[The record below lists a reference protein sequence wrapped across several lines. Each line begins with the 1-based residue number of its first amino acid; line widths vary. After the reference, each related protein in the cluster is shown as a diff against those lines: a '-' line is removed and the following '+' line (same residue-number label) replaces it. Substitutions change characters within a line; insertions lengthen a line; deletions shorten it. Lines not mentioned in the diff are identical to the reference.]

1 MAQQHRNPQQQENQ
15 QPSRWRERNY
25 GSRNEE
31 ERNRGDWEEQS
42 GQRGLSGYSGGS
54 ESEQSGWGRDMD
66 EDRWG
71 QGGYGQSQYG
81 QREQGGYGQSQY
93 GQRGQ
98 GGYGQSQYGQRE
110 QGGYGR
116 SQYGQREQGGHGQ
129 SQYGQREQGGY
140 GQSSQYGQR
149 EQGGYGG
156 GTRQQYGRQYESQSF
171 DQPYPSGF
179 QSDFSSSQRSRS
191 GFGREGYGESGAHRG
206 KGPKGYTRSDER
218 LKEVICEKLTD
229 DPMIDASEINIEVTG
244 QTVKLTGTVDDRSTK
259 YEVEELIER
268 CGGVKDIDNQLR
280 VRSGSWQSSQMGSQT
295 GSQGGSMQTGQTT
308 GSGTGQT
315 TSQSGKEGSSGSS
328 GTKRSNS

>member
-1 MAQQHRNPQQQENQ
+1 MAQQYRNPQDQENQ
-15 QPSRWRERNY
+15 QQSRWRERSY
-25 GSRNEE
+25 GNRDEE
-31 ERNRGDWEEQS
+31 QRNRDWEQQS
-42 GQRGLSGYSGGS
+42 GERGSSGYWGGG
-54 ESEQSGWGRDMD
+54 ESEQSGWRRDMD

-71 QGGYGQSQYG
+71 QGGYGQGRYGQGSYGQGGSGQSQYG

-98 GGYGQSQYGQRE
+98 GGYG
-110 QGGYGR
+110 
-116 SQYGQREQGGHGQ
+116 
-129 SQYGQREQGGY
+129 
-140 GQSSQYGQR
+140 QYGQR

-179 QSDFSSSQRSRS
+179 QSDFGSSQQRSQS
-191 GFGREGYGESGAHRG
+191 GFGREGYGESGTHRG

-259 YEVEELIER
+259 YEVEELVER

-280 VRSGSWQSSQMGSQT
+280 VRS
-295 GSQGGSMQTGQTT
+295 QGGSMQTSQTT

>member
-1 MAQQHRNPQQQENQ
+1 MAQQHRNPQEQENQ
-15 QPSRWRERNY
+15 SRWRERHY

-31 ERNRGDWEEQS
+31 ERSRDWDEQS
-42 GQRGLSGYSGGS
+42 GQRGSSGYSGGG
-54 ESEQSGWGRDMD
+54 ESEQSGWRRDMD

-110 QGGYGR
+110 QG
-116 SQYGQREQGGHGQ
+116 S
-129 SQYGQREQGGY
+129 
-140 GQSSQYGQR
+140 
-149 EQGGYGG
+149 YGG

-179 QSDFSSSQRSRS
+179 QSDFGSSQRSRS
-191 GFGREGYGESGAHRG
+191 GFGSEGYGESGAHRG

-259 YEVEELIER
+259 YEVEELVER

-280 VRSGSWQSSQMGSQT
+280 VRS
-295 GSQGGSMQTGQTT
+295 QGGSMQTSQTT
-308 GSGTGQT
+308 GSGTSQT

-328 GTKRSNS
+328 GTKRGNS

>member
-1 MAQQHRNPQQQENQ
+1 MAQQHRNPQEQENQ
-15 QPSRWRERNY
+15 SRWRERHY

-31 ERNRGDWEEQS
+31 ERNRDWDEQS
-42 GQRGLSGYSGGS
+42 GQRGSSGYSGAG
-54 ESEQSGWGRDMD
+54 ESEQSGWRRDMD

-71 QGGYGQSQYG
+71 QGGYGQSQYGQREQGGYGQSQYG

-110 QGGYGR
+110 QGGYG
-116 SQYGQREQGGHGQ
+116 
-129 SQYGQREQGGY
+129 
-140 GQSSQYGQR
+140 
-149 EQGGYGG
+149 G

-179 QSDFSSSQRSRS
+179 QSDFGSSQRSRS
-191 GFGREGYGESGAHRG
+191 GFGSEGYGESGAHRG

-244 QTVKLTGTVDDRSTK
+244 QMVKLTGTVDDRSTK
-259 YEVEELIER
+259 YEVEELVER

-280 VRSGSWQSSQMGSQT
+280 VRS
-295 GSQGGSMQTGQTT
+295 QGGSMQTSQTT
-308 GSGTGQT
+308 GSGTSQT

-328 GTKRSNS
+328 GTKRGNS

>member
-1 MAQQHRNPQQQENQ
+1 MAQQHRNPQEQENQ
-15 QPSRWRERNY
+15 SRWRERHY

-31 ERNRGDWEEQS
+31 ERNRDWDEQS
-42 GQRGLSGYSGGS
+42 GQRGSSGYSGAG
-54 ESEQSGWGRDMD
+54 ESEQSGWRRDMD

-71 QGGYGQSQYG
+71 QGGYGQSQYGQREQGGYGQSQYG

-110 QGGYGR
+110 QGGYG
-116 SQYGQREQGGHGQ
+116 
-129 SQYGQREQGGY
+129 
-140 GQSSQYGQR
+140 
-149 EQGGYGG
+149 G

-179 QSDFSSSQRSRS
+179 QSDFGSSQRSRS
-191 GFGREGYGESGAHRG
+191 GFGSEGYGESGAHRG

-259 YEVEELIER
+259 YEVEELVER

-280 VRSGSWQSSQMGSQT
+280 VRSGSSQSSQLGSQT
-295 GSQGGSMQTGQTT
+295 GSQGGSLQTSQTT

>member
-1 MAQQHRNPQQQENQ
+1 MAQQHRNPPEQENQ
-15 QPSRWRERNY
+15 QQSRWRERHY

-31 ERNRGDWEEQS
+31 ERNRDWDEQS
-42 GQRGLSGYSGGS
+42 GQRGSSGYSGGS
-54 ESEQSGWGRDMD
+54 ESEQSGWRRDMD

-71 QGGYGQSQYG
+71 QGGYGQGRYGQGSYGQGGSGQSQYG

-98 GGYGQSQYGQRE
+98 GGYG
-110 QGGYGR
+110 
-116 SQYGQREQGGHGQ
+116 
-129 SQYGQREQGGY
+129 
-140 GQSSQYGQR
+140 QYGQR

-179 QSDFSSSQRSRS
+179 QSDFGSSQQRSRS
-191 GFGREGYGESGAHRG
+191 GFGREGYGESGTHRG

-218 LKEVICEKLTD
+218 LKEVICEKLTE

-244 QTVKLTGTVDDRSTK
+244 QTVKLTGSVDDRSTK
-259 YEVEELIER
+259 YEVEELVER

-280 VRSGSWQSSQMGSQT
+280 VRS
-295 GSQGGSMQTGQTT
+295 QGGSMQTSQTT

>member
-1 MAQQHRNPQQQENQ
+1 MAQQHRNPQQPENQ
-15 QPSRWRERNY
+15 QQSRWRERSY

-42 GQRGLSGYSGGS
+42 GQRGVSGYSGGS

-110 QGGYGR
+110 QGG
-116 SQYGQREQGGHGQ
+116 H
-129 SQYGQREQGGY
+129 EQGGY
-140 GQSSQYGQR
+140 GQSQSGQRGQGGYGQSQYGQR

-179 QSDFSSSQRSRS
+179 QSDFGSSQRSQS

-280 VRSGSWQSSQMGSQT
+280 VRS
-295 GSQGGSMQTGQTT
+295 QGGSMQTSQTT

-315 TSQSGKEGSSGSS
+315 MSQSGKEGSSGSS
-328 GTKRSNS
+328 GSKRNS